1 MLAGAERCGSRMVRT
16 RVLVVVTVAVVGVLS
31 STLGAAVVQH
41 PGPVQHGTHALP
53 EAGSSPVESGGPLSL
68 SAGTAGTAPAA
79 VSSATATPSAPPTD
93 DTVTRVRVYENG
105 SARWTIEIR
114 TRLRTDDDV
123 EHFRSF
129 QEQFRGNTSAYLDP
143 FADRITGVV
152 ADAANATGREMTAT
166 DFTAETSVQEVP
178 RRWGVVSFSFRWS
191 EFAATDREALVVGD
205 VFQGGF
211 FLAENDSMV
220 VAGPEDYEV
229 AETTPTADDA
239 EGGAVTWTGRRDF
252 SDGRPRVRFE
262 PDGSD
267 PTSADALP
275 WTPLA
280 VAGLGVAGVGA
291 WLYRRR
297 DPDGSAGGGESAGSA
312 EGSTD
317 SGAAGQSTDGVPSD
331 PDAAVLTDAERVE
344 ALLAE
349 GSGRM
354 RQADVADAL
363 DWSASKTSRVVGD
376 MAEEGRV
383 EKLRVGRENVV
394 ELGED

>member
-1 MLAGAERCGSRMVRT
+1 M
-16 RVLVVVTVAVVGVLS
+16 
-31 STLGAAVVQH
+31 
-41 PGPVQHGTHALP
+41 
-53 EAGSSPVESGGPLSL
+53 